1 MHEMGIALQVIEIAV
16 ASIPEDLRR
25 ARVARVNLTVG
36 KLSAVVSESLRF
48 CFEVA
53 SRETPVEG
61 AELVIEEVDVVARCN
76 ACGHQ
81 WTIEEPAFSCP
92 HCNSGDITLIS
103 GRELDIRSIEIEDET
118 NDTTDAE
125 QPDRGRG
132 RSL

>member
-36 KLSAVVSESLRF
+36 KLSAVVSDSLRF

-53 SRETPVEG
+53 AKETPLEG
-61 AELVIEEVDVVARCN
+61 AELAIEEIDVVARCS
-76 ACGHQ
+76 ACDHQ
-81 WTIEEPAFSCP
+81 WTIEGPAFSCP
-92 HCNSGDITLIS
+92 RCHSGNITLVS

-118 NDTTDAE
+118 NDTTDPE
-125 QPDRGRG
+125 QPDHG
-132 RSL
+132 RSD